1 MDNIIELKNV
11 TKIYGQKDENLCV
24 LEEVSLQ
31 VQKGRFVVLLG
42 PSGSGKSTLLN
53 LIAMLDK
60 PTSGQIFF
68 EGQDITRL
76 RKESAR
82 SALRLK
88 KMGFVFQFDGLLPE
102 FSLLE
107 NVELPALMRGD
118 ENPQKAQTLLENLGL
133 GAITHKLPSELSG
146 GEKQR
151 ASIARALR
159 NEPVLLLA
167 DEPTGNLDA
176 SRKEQV
182 FKDFAR
188 MAREGLT
195 VLMVTHDVH
204 AVNFA
209 DDVYTLENRKLV
221 KTK

>member
-24 LEEVSLQ
+24 LEDVSLQ
-31 VQKGRFVVLLG
+31 VQKGRFAVLLG

-118 ENPQKAQTLLENLGL
+118 ENPQKAQALLENLGL

-182 FKDFAR
+182 FKAFAR

>member
-1 MDNIIELKNV
+1 MIELEHL
-11 TKIYGQKDENLCV
+11 TKIYGQGEENLCV
-24 LEEVSLQ
+24 LEDVTLT
-31 VQKGRFVVLLG
+31 VKRGKFTVLLG

-60 PTSGQIFF
+60 PTSGVIRVD
-68 EGQDITRL
+68 GQNITAL
-76 RKESAR
+76 KSEAAR

-107 NVELPALMRGD
+107 NVDMPALMRGKP
-118 ENPQKAQTLLENLGL
+118 NPAKAQKLLENLGL
-133 GAITHKLPSELSG
+133 GSISHKLPADLSG

-159 NEPVLLLA
+159 NEPALLLA

-176 SRKEQV
+176 ARKQQV
-182 FKDFAR
+182 FEDFAR
-188 MAREGLT
+188 MSREKGLT

-204 AVNFA
+204 AA
-209 DDVYTLENRKLV
+209 DYADNVYTLENRKLV